1 MLFKIEKNIFL
12 KMLLLFIIILLSIV
26 LLLSLW
32 ENQIEDIEKGVD
44 RITVNSNKVY
54 TEIVENID
62 ETIIK
67 REKIYSIRNRY
78 NQFFRSKDK
87 IKLEKDIKFLERSK
101 TRVVEL
107 KNYDFYKIL
116 ERKKKRVELKLKQ
129 DETVLNLIKFNN
141 RTLEEVRERKQS
153 YLLRKNRMMRKE
165 LKEKVWLEG
174 VNKILL
180 ELPKNIV
187 WFYRDRNKIY
197 NLWLDGEKKAISL
210 IDEKV
215 EIAGRIKFRIE
226 SKGYKKLESRV
237 EEFFNLELQFL
248 FDKERGNID
257 EVRENLKKEL
267 IRYKMSTT
275 ELEKRENLINSYL
288 KLEKERLSLEKE
300 IIKEDKVVMTL
311 FEKAIIKNRESYMV
325 LNKKRGSLVQSNRE
339 IKDNI
344 TIKNSDKKKSAYLLL
359 VLLLIVLFLILIVL
373 SRLLTKPY
381 LKLMD
386 VVGEDGESKTKKPI
400 YDYLIMN
407 FKNRAELLGEYI
419 KKSKNKIEEVKRVK
433 IELQSNIN
441 DLEKVDGKNKLESL
455 MILIEKS
462 EGEIK
467 KMSENYK
474 INRDEKEKL
483 VEKIDEIEV
492 GFEKYKESIKE
503 CLVKIS
509 KVESRYNDLIKEDS
523 SKLEEKEQ
531 VKEELEKMEDLSK
544 RLDTISEHSD
554 ILALNAA
561 IEASKA
567 GDVGKG
573 FGIVAKEIRKL
584 SAETMEVY
592 NFLRESIK
600 SLEGILILKNS
611 IIEHEEDLG
620 YREVVVELEN
630 LLKFR
635 LVEREKE
642 SGNIN
647 LNEIEIDELREGLIS
662 LMEDFNVS
670 GEVIKKIKI
679 NLEEMEDQLTD
690 KG

>member
-197 NLWLDGEKKAISL
+197 NLWLGGEKKAISL